1 MSITCISNNLAKI
14 VNTIVL
20 QQGNLNYV
28 KPGLMKP
35 KTRVAFQYI

>member
-1 MSITCISNNLAKI
+1 MYIQQFGNIF
-14 VNTIVL
+14 TIVL